1 MWVIRSKRVK
11 SEAILRLLRNSL
23 LVSFISLLYTAVSL
37 GQESARESNPGV
49 RVQVDSAHTPA
60 ITPLED
66 LLKEAERN
74 NPSIQAARQGWQAAQ
89 QVPTQVSTRPDPQFT
104 VQHFSVGSPR
114 PFAGYS
120 NSEFAYIGLGVSQEI
135 PYPGKRG
142 LRAQAANQEAE
153 ARRLQADSARSG
165 VIDQLKA
172 AYFHLAYL
180 QETLGILERN
190 DEVLRDVQKIAESR
204 YSVGQGNQQEVLKAQ
219 LQHTKIL
226 QEITMHHREVGQ
238 MQAQLKQ
245 LLNRVQDNPNI
256 QTVPLTLRSIPYT
269 ASQLMELVKQQNPDI
284 KAQQQMV
291 KQSESQVELSRKE
304 SRPDFNVQYIWQH
317 TNGDTRDYY
326 MATFGINLPN
336 RGRRKAE
343 LAQAEA
349 NREQAK
355 RMLEGEQ
362 QRRLA
367 EVQDQFVVA
376 ETSAEQLKIYKE
388 GLIPQSEATL
398 RSAQAAY
405 QSGKQ
410 DFETL
415 LNSFLDVLGLQIEYQ
430 RELADHETALARLEA
445 LTGVDLR

>member
-1 MWVIRSKRVK
+1 MKALRAFARIFAPSFRLICVVAVAVGVVAGQTETVPQGAPQQSATTMRPSSGSPVTLEELIREV
-11 SEAILRLLRNSL
+11 EQRNPD
-23 LVSFISLLYTAVSL
+23 IA
-37 GQESARESNPGV
+37 
-49 RVQVDSAHTPA
+49 
-60 ITPLED
+60 
-66 LLKEAERN
+66 
-74 NPSIQAARQGWQAAQ
+74 AAQ
-89 QVPTQVSTRPDPQFT
+89 QGYQAATHVAGQVSAFPDTQVM
-104 VQHFSVGSPR
+104 VQHFGVGSPR

-120 NSEFAYIGLGVSQEI
+120 NSEFAYVGLGASQEI

-142 LRAQAANQEAE
+142 LRAQVANQEAE
-153 ARRLQADSARSG
+153 ARRFQADSARRG

-190 DEVLRDVQKIAESR
+190 DEVLRDVQKITESR

-245 LLNRVQDNPNI
+245 LLDRTQDSPDI
-256 QTVPLTLRSIPYT
+256 QTTTLALRPIPYT
-269 ASQLMELVKQQNPDI
+269 ASQLMELAKQQNPDI
-284 KAQQQMV
+284 QAEQQMV
-291 KQSESQVELSRKE
+291 KQSDSQVELSRKE
-304 SRPDFNVQYIWQH
+304 FRPDFNVQYMWQH

-355 RMLEGEQ
+355 RMLEAEQ
-362 QRRLA
+362 QHRLA

-376 ETSAEQLKIYKE
+376 QTSAEQLKIYKE
-388 GLIPQSEATL
+388 GLIPQSEATF

-410 DFETL
+410 DFETM
-415 LNSFLDVLGLQIEYQ
+415 LNSFLDVLSMQIEYQ

-445 LTGVDLR
+445 LTGVDVR

>member
-1 MWVIRSKRVK
+1 MKALRAFARMLESSFRLIGVLTLAVGVAAGQQTTQEAAPEQKSTTTMQPPAGSPVTLEELIREV
-11 SEAILRLLRNSL
+11 EQRNPD
-23 LVSFISLLYTAVSL
+23 IAAAQL
-37 GQESARESNPGV
+37 GY
-49 RVQVDSAHTPA
+49 
-60 ITPLED
+60 
-66 LLKEAERN
+66 
-74 NPSIQAARQGWQAAQ
+74 QAATHVAG
-89 QVPTQVSTRPDPQFT
+89 QVSAFPDTQVM
-104 VQHFSVGSPR
+104 VQHFAVGSPR

-120 NSEFAYIGLGVSQEI
+120 NSEFAYIGLGASQEI

-142 LRAQAANQEAE
+142 LRAQVANQEAE
-153 ARRLQADSARSG
+153 ARRFQADSSRRS
-165 VIDQLKA
+165 VVDQLKGI
-172 AYFHLAYL
+172 YFRLAYL
-180 QETLGILERN
+180 QETLGVLERN
-190 DEVLRDVQKIAESR
+190 DEVLRDVQKITESR

-304 SRPDFNVQYIWQH
+304 FRPDFNVQYIWQH

-445 LTGVDLR
+445 LTGVDVR